1 MPKVRDGREPE
12 HLDSTSPR
20 RRTANADHWAQR
32 RVPEGDVRSAHVLRE
47 RACRSPPHE
56 VGGVNECRYAAP
68 PPSVPAPH
76 RGPAPL
82 QPFAPLQPS
91 AFLRPFAPLQPE
103 PHGRTHRRRVVSG
116 HSHSH
121 SHPGAAHRW
130 RLRTAFVLVSG
141 FFVVELVTALVS
153 RSLALLSDAGHMAAD
168 VVALGAALVA
178 TRIAARADTT
188 GRRTFGS
195 YRSEVFASGL
205 AVLLMLGV
213 SAYIAVEAVRRIG
226 SSPEVS
232 SGPMLVVGSIGLVV
246 NVVCLA
252 LLRGGAKES
261 LNVKGAYLEVV
272 ADALGSLGVIA
283 AGVLVAAT
291 GSAWWDTGIALA
303 IAVFV
308 AFRAWLLGREVL
320 GVLGQHV
327 PVGMDAD
334 TVALA
339 LASVPG
345 VSDVHDLHV
354 WTLTSGMNVATAHL
368 VTAEHAD
375 AHGVLDQA
383 MHVMRTQFGV
393 EHATLQVEP
402 DTHTGCKEVTW

>member
-1 MPKVRDGREPE
+1 
-12 HLDSTSPR
+12 
-20 RRTANADHWAQR
+20 
-32 RVPEGDVRSAHVLRE
+32 
-47 RACRSPPHE
+47 
-56 VGGVNECRYAAP
+56 
-68 PPSVPAPH
+68 
-76 RGPAPL
+76 
-82 QPFAPLQPS
+82 
-91 AFLRPFAPLQPE
+91 
-103 PHGRTHRRRVVSG
+103 VSG
-116 HSHSH
+116 HSHGHSH

-130 RLRTAFVLVSG
+130 RLRTAFVLVAG
-141 FFVVELVTALVS
+141 FFVVELVTGIVS
-153 RSLALLSDAGHMAAD
+153 GSLALLSDAGHMAAD

-178 TRIAARADTT
+178 TRIAARPDTT

-195 YRSEVFASGL
+195 YRAEVFASGL

-213 SAYIAVEAVRRIG
+213 SAYIGVEALSRIG
-226 SSPEVS
+226 ASPEVS
-232 SGPMLVVGSIGLVV
+232 SGPMIVVGAIGLVV
-246 NVVCLA
+246 NVVCLT
-252 LLRGGAKES
+252 LLRGGAAES

-272 ADALGSLGVIA
+272 ADTLGSVGVIA
-283 AGVLVAAT
+283 AGVLVVAT

-308 AFRAWLLGREVL
+308 AVRAVLLGREVL
-320 GVLGQHV
+320 GVLGQHA
-327 PVGMDAD
+327 PAGMDAD

-339 LASVPG
+339 LGGVPG

-383 MHVMRTQFGV
+383 MQVMRTQFGV